1 MLFVSFSICSKACK
15 GFVVFKE
22 ISTFFLFACGM
33 TSVKFKL
40 CGCSSLGHCL
50 FLLLVVTSIGF
61 RRPTISLICA
71 FILLV
76 FFALISPDLLV
87 MVSVCPSKD

>member
-1 MLFVSFSICSKACK
+1 MLFVRFSISSKACK
-15 GFVVFKE
+15 GFVVLKE

-33 TSVKFKL
+33 ISVKFKL

-61 RRPTISLICA
+61 RRPTISLFCA
-71 FILLV
+71 FYSARFLCID
-76 FFALISPDLLV
+76 FA
-87 MVSVCPSKD
+87 